1 MLHKSTY
8 TAGDALAING
18 SLPPETPRKKRVLRG
33 YKAQA
38 ALLQEAIERVVCS
51 HEAKQVS
58 LIMEGVHLDVRF
70 IMALL
75 SRHPA
80 VVPFLIYISNEQKH
94 RERFAVRSQHMTS
107 AATLTAGPVAAA
119 PLATAALTAAA
130 VSPTA
135 STSTLSTTT
144 LPTATVAATALTAST
159 VELRHNRYLAHFEA
173 IRMIQRYLVKHAD
186 SCLLPKVD
194 NTNVDRSV
202 ATIHST
208 LLRCLART
216 GGGASLFDPV
226 RHQVVVMNQVFS
238 SHRREVAWSSKAM
251 LQVIQAKVEKREL
264 FDRLFGAGAEAAGC
278 AASAATSPY
287 LAATSPHLA
296 AATSPCFSCSPPPR
310 SSSPARSQSRRDL
323 GAAFPPGACGGC
335 RLPTSVAATQQLPG
349 AISISARSRRGLP
362 ARRVWRLLPTDERSR
377 HARRARRTRHAR
389 SASCRPCGR
398 GHSLLPCRQLQW
410 CRQLPCGD
418 RST

>member
-1 MLHKSTY
+1 MLLKSTY
-8 TAGDALAING
+8 TAGDALAIDG

-51 HEAKQVS
+51 HEARQVS

-70 IMALL
+70 IMSLL

-107 AATLTAGPVAAA
+107 AATLMATPVPPT

-135 STSTLSTTT
+135 FTPTLSTITTLSTTT
-144 LPTATVAATALTAST
+144 LPTATVAAVAATVLTASA
-159 VELRHNRYLAHFEA
+159 VELRHNRYLANFEA

-202 ATIHST
+202 RTIHST
-208 LLRCLART
+208 LLRCLQSYVR
-216 GGGASLFDPV
+216 SL
-226 RHQVVVMNQVFS
+226 
-238 SHRREVAWSSKAM
+238 
-251 LQVIQAKVEKREL
+251 
-264 FDRLFGAGAEAAGC
+264 
-278 AASAATSPY
+278 
-287 LAATSPHLA
+287 
-296 AATSPCFSCSPPPR
+296 
-310 SSSPARSQSRRDL
+310 
-323 GAAFPPGACGGC
+323 
-335 RLPTSVAATQQLPG
+335 
-349 AISISARSRRGLP
+349 
-362 ARRVWRLLPTDERSR
+362 
-377 HARRARRTRHAR
+377 
-389 SASCRPCGR
+389 
-398 GHSLLPCRQLQW
+398 
-410 CRQLPCGD
+410 
-418 RST
+418 